1 YFYPKDNTSGCSIEA
16 MEFTKL
22 KGEFEKENAL
32 VIGVSKDSQ
41 ASHKKFIDKKE
52 LGITLLSD
60 EDTEVQQSYYVW
72 HLKK

>member
-1 YFYPKDNTSGCSIEA
+1 MPFI
-16 MEFTKL
+16 F
-22 KGEFEKENAL
+22 ENAL

-60 EDTEVQQSYYVW
+60 EDTEVQQSYDV
-72 HLKK
+72 L